1 MQKHPQPSMS
11 KFDSIRPFYDSEAN
25 AAILKIIDDPM
36 LEAMMNFTF
45 PNDNPSHW
53 KDLMRH
59 THSLRDFQINFIY
72 PGLMKVL
79 EKSSE
84 GLTTGGFEVL
94 KPNTAYLFISN
105 HRDIILDTSLFNSCL
120 FEKGLD
126 MTTSAIGDN
135 LIKKPFLHTLSR
147 LNRNFAI
154 KRGLSGRALFESSL
168 TASEFISRSLLR
180 ENRSVWTAQREG
192 RTKDGNDSTHKGVL
206 KMLTL
211 AHGGDNPFSFFE
223 KINVV
228 PISISYEYDPT
239 DILKMPE
246 LLAKSKAEKYVKGE
260 NEDFVNL
267 LRGIMGTKKRIH
279 IQVNGVLNQEIATIA
294 ATDVPQTEKLAR
306 LASLID
312 QRIWS
317 GYKLWPS
324 NFVAHDLLHHETKYA
339 DQYTAAEKEAFE
351 KRLYGKIDTSNPLLV
366 RNFLSMYAYPV
377 DNQLKAIQEGG
388 DKFVRREL

>member
-1 MQKHPQPSMS
+1 
-11 KFDSIRPFYDSEAN
+11 
-25 AAILKIIDDPM
+25 M
-36 LEAMMNFTF
+36 LEAMMGFTF

-53 KDLMRH
+53 KDLLRH
-59 THSLRDFQINFIY
+59 THSLRDFQVNFIY

-79 EKSSE
+79 EKSSD

-94 KPNTAYLFISN
+94 EPNTAYLFISN
-105 HRDIILDTSLFNSCL
+105 HRDIILDTSLLNACL
-120 FEKGLD
+120 YEKGLV

-135 LIKKPFLHTLSR
+135 LIKKPFLHNLSR

-154 KRGLSGRALFESSL
+154 RRGLSGRALFESSL
-168 TASEFISRSLLR
+168 MVSEYIHKSLLR

-192 RTKDGNDSTHKGVL
+192 RTKDGNDVTHKGVL

-211 AHGGDNPFSFFE
+211 AEGGSNPFGFFE
-223 KINVV
+223 KIHVV

-246 LLAKSKAEKYVKGE
+246 LLAKSRDEKYVKSE

-279 IQVNGVLNQEIATIA
+279 IEVNGVLYNEIKKISSLE
-294 ATDVPQTEKLAR
+294 VPQAEKLAQ

-312 QRIWS
+312 LKIWK

-324 NFVAHDLLHHETKYA
+324 NYIAHDLLNNSDKFSSCYTKE
-339 DQYTAAEKEAFE
+339 EKEAFQ
-351 KRLYGKIDTSNPLLV
+351 KRLLGKVDTSNPILV
-366 RNFLSMYAYPV
+366 KNFLSMYAFPV
-377 DNQLKAIQEGG
+377 DNSQKASA
-388 DKFVRREL
+388 ELSSKQN

>member
-1 MQKHPQPSMS
+1 MS
-11 KFDSIRPFYDSEAN
+11 KFDSIRPFYDAEIN
-25 AAILKIIDDPM
+25 AAIRQILDDPM

-45 PNDNPSHW
+45 PNENSTQW

-72 PGLMKVL
+72 PALMKVL
-79 EKSSE
+79 AISSD
-84 GLTTGGFEVL
+84 GLSTGGFEVL
-94 KPNTAYLFISN
+94 EPNTAYLFISN
-105 HRDIILDTSLFNSCL
+105 HRDIILDTSLLNACL
-120 FEKGLD
+120 YEKGLV

-154 KRGLSGRALFESSL
+154 RRGLSGRALFESSL
-168 TASEFISRSLLR
+168 LASEYIHKSLLR

-192 RTKDGNDSTHKGVL
+192 RTKDGNDISQKGVL

-211 AHGGDNPFSFFE
+211 AEEGQDSFGFFE
-223 KINVV
+223 KIRVAPV
-228 PISISYEYDPT
+228 SISYEYDPT

-246 LLAKSKAEKYVKGE
+246 LLAKSRDEKYVKSE

-279 IQVNGVLNQEIATIA
+279 IQVNGVLDQEIKEIA
-294 ATDVPQTEKLAR
+294 ATSQSQSEKLSQ

-312 QRIWS
+312 LKIWN

-324 NFVAHDLLHHETKYA
+324 NYICHDLLHESTSNSA
-339 DQYTAAEKEAFE
+339 FYTEEEKSAFL
-351 KRLYGKIDTSNPLLV
+351 KRLRDKVDTSNPVLLK
-366 RNFLSMYAYPV
+366 NFLSMYAYPV
-377 DNQLKAIQEGG
+377 QNATINSEPQGN
-388 DKFVRREL
+388 